1 MSSTTAR
8 GYPIWDPVGDDVNE
22 NAYSYFNSIT
32 GNQETSAMRL
42 IDTDV
47 QALFNTKLTIYSK
60 TAADWAADLITVI
73 KSGEF
78 GIETDTGKIKFGNG
92 VDVWSGLSYFSSSEV
107 LVGTVDP
114 TTSVNGKIGQ
124 AYINTVAPS
133 IWQCLNEQTH
143 NWVKIYPQLSDETAF
158 TPILTLDENGNL
170 NVTYQEIP
178 NAPENG
184 LLGNITGPPGKDG
197 TNGIDGINGADG
209 KSGVYYGP
217 VAEAPADAEM
227 VVDPAG
233 AVFTTDNV
241 PEGATNKYY
250 TDGRVDAKLAQYKIG
265 TTANLP
271 VFTGEGGAVGTK
283 TATEARAA
291 LEAAKAP
298 VTQTVTLLKNNW
310 TTAGDAYSQLVE
322 AVGVRAHPQIVHVS
336 PAPDPPLACWAYMEA
351 GIFCYL
357 QNFDSLSFLA
367 KQIPTHDIT
376 VNILIAG

>member
-1 MSSTTAR
+1 LSDTTSL
-8 GYPIWDPVGDDVNE
+8 GFPIWDPTGSDSNE
-22 NAYSYFNSIT
+22 NVYALLLSLIGTQAS
-32 GNQETSAMRL
+32 SAMRL
-42 IDTDV
+42 NETYIQD
-47 QALFNTKLTIYSK
+47 LKNTKLTIYSK
-60 TAADWAADLITVI
+60 AAADWAADSITVI

-124 AYINTVAPS
+124 AYINTVAQS

-170 NVTYQEIP
+170 NVTYQEIT

-197 TNGIDGINGADG
+197 ANGIDGINGADG

-241 PEGATNKYY
+241 PEGETNKYY
-250 TDGRVDAKLAQYKIG
+250 TDERVDERLAQYKIG
-265 TTANLP
+265 TTPDLP
-271 VFTGEGGAVGTK
+271 LFTGEGGAVGTK
-283 TATEARAA
+283 TAAQA
-291 LEAAKAP
+291 LMTLGAAKAP
-298 VTQTVTLLKNNW
+298 VTQTVTLLADNW
-310 TTAGDAYSQLVE
+310 TAAGAGYY
-322 AVGVRAHPQIVHVS
+322 QIVDAPGMRSTLIIIVS
-336 PAPDPPLACWAYMEA
+336 PDPEDFYRYSAAQVSCLAQSYDM
-351 GIFCYL
+351 
-357 QNFDSLSFLA
+357 LSFNA
-367 KQIPTHDIT
+367 MQVPTEDLD
-376 VNILIAG
+376 VNILIVG